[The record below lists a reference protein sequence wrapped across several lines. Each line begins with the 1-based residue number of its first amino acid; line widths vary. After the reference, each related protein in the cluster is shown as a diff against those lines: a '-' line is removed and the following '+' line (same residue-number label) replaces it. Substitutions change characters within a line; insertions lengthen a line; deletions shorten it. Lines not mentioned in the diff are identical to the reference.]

1 MSRRAGLLAVALA
14 VAVAPGC
21 VGGQEG
27 EDSARRGTEPA
38 VSPPEIVEPPRV
50 ERYEPIADEEFANG
64 KRLAGRI
71 AQRALTYR
79 PGQSA
84 RQVAAALPPSSTGTR
99 RLGRVLAPAVEA
111 ERWSVAEVVY
121 PQLSGVTDTTFGAMV
136 VTRQITGSE
145 EGEQRSLTRVV
156 DVRLRL
162 SEGEWTFDTI
172 GSVGG
177 RPVDPPG
184 EPSAAAREVLDNRN
198 IVLPDSARWD
208 ILRGGVDD
216 GLLGALADAAARRRL
231 SVAVVRSGH
240 PRHVWAT
247 SRPSAHSS
255 GAAVDIYA
263 VDGRPVIAQR
273 APGTPAYE
281 LAAELYERGAY
292 QLGSPWVFGVGGVRS
307 FTDPVHQDH
316 IHLQQSPL

>member
-1 MSRRAGLLAVALA
+1 MSRRVGLFAVALT

-21 VGGQEG
+21 AGAGDG
-27 EDSARRGTEPA
+27 EDAARRGADPA
-38 VSPPEIVEPPRV
+38 ASPPEIVEPPRV

-79 PGQSA
+79 PGQTA
-84 RQVAAALPPSSTGTR
+84 RQVAAALPPSSTGTG

-121 PQLSGVTDTTFGAMV
+121 PQLSGVTDTTLGAMV
-136 VTRQITGSE
+136 VMRQITGSE
-145 EGEQRSLTRVV
+145 DGEQRSLTRVV

-162 SEGEWTFDTI
+162 SQGEWTFDTI

-184 EPSAAAREVLDNRN
+184 EPSAAARQVLDSRN

-216 GLLGALADAAARRRL
+216 ELLRALARAAATRRL

-240 PRHVWAT
+240 PPNVWAT
-247 SRPSAHSS
+247 TRPSAHSS
-255 GAAVDIYA
+255 GSAADIYA
-263 VDGRPVIAQR
+263 VDGQLVIAQR
-273 APGTPAYE
+273 EPGTPAYE
-281 LAAELYERGAY
+281 LAEELYAGGAY
-292 QLGSPWVFGVGGVRS
+292 QLGSPWVFGAGGFRS

-316 IHLQQSPL
+316 IHVQQSPL